1 MHAVTSGPFGN
12 EGFKVCGGGC
22 AFTVVRIARKNGLS
36 IRGERVCGQ
45 AHLRENR
52 CLIENFCL
60 NDPFP
65 KLFFK
70 RKAHRKLILDDAR
83 MARMGAHGEHET
95 IGHMIAPAN
104 HDAYS
109 RVVKLRHAGDRHRG
123 LMGFDND
130 DPNVLEGN
138 GGAAVVHG
146 DHQ

>member
-1 MHAVTSGPFGN
+1 MV
-12 EGFKVCGGGC
+12 EY
-22 AFTVVRIARKNGLS
+22 L
-36 IRGERVCGQ
+36 
-45 AHLRENR
+45 
-52 CLIENFCL
+52 CL
-60 NDPFP
+60 NDSFP

-70 RKAHRKLILDDAR
+70 RKAHGKLILDDAR
-83 MARMGAHGEHET
+83 MARMGAHWEHET
-95 IGHMIAPAN
+95 IGHMIAPAD

-123 LMGFDND
+123 LMGFDDD